1 VELADIDAVQVLA
14 DRDGLRVILENL
26 LDNAHKYGG
35 GTVRLAGVS
44 ARWRWRLDIS
54 DRAVASRPKAPR
66 SCSTSTTAEA
76 AKASRMARAWD
87 WRLLASSLAA
97 WVETLP
103 RAARAGAGRGVQRV
117 AVSGA
122 GHSWPAR
129 GRRMVDRIAIV
140 EDERLVRELVA
151 VNLRHAGYDIV
162 AAENFEQGKQLLAGR
177 DFQLAI
183 LDVMLPGGDGFALTR
198 FARDQGINAPILM
211 LTARSDTTSKVRG
224 LDAGADDYLPK
235 PFDVNE
241 LLARVRALLRRSS
254 GRPASAP
261 PRLAFA
267 SYWVRFD
274 TGQALT
280 NEGEV
285 SLSDKELRLME
296 VFSANENRALTR
308 TDLLEEV
315 WGMDQ
320 FPTDRTVDNFILRL
334 RKLFEPDPENPV
346 HIVTLR
352 GRGYLFRSAS

>member
-1 VELADIDAVQVLA
+1 M
-14 DRDGLRVILENL
+14 
-26 LDNAHKYGG
+26 
-35 GTVRLAGVS
+35 
-44 ARWRWRLDIS
+44 
-54 DRAVASRPKAPR
+54 P
-66 SCSTSTTAEA
+66 
-76 AKASRMARAWD
+76 
-87 WRLLASSLAA
+87 
-97 WVETLP
+97 
-103 RAARAGAGRGVQRV
+103 
-117 AVSGA
+117 
-122 GHSWPAR
+122 
-129 GRRMVDRIAIV
+129 DRIAIV

-151 VNLRHAGYDIV
+151 VNLRHAGYEIV
-162 AAENFEQGKQLLAGR
+162 SAENYDEGRALLEKR
-177 DFQLAI
+177 EFDLAI

-198 FARDQGINAPILM
+198 HARDLGINAPILM
-211 LTARSDTTSKVRG
+211 LTARTDTQSKVRG

-241 LLARVRALLRRSS
+241 LLARVRALLRRAS
-254 GRPASAP
+254 GRPAGAP
-261 PRLAFA
+261 RRLVFGA
-267 SYWVRFD
+267 YWVRFD
-274 TGQALT
+274 TGQAGT

-352 GRGYLFRSAS
+352 GRGYLFRSAP

>member
-1 VELADIDAVQVLA
+1 MAEGVVE
-14 DRDGLRVILENL
+14 
-26 LDNAHKYGG
+26 
-35 GTVRLAGVS
+35 
-44 ARWRWRLDIS
+44 
-54 DRAVASRPKAPR
+54 
-66 SCSTSTTAEA
+66 
-76 AKASRMARAWD
+76 
-87 WRLLASSLAA
+87 
-97 WVETLP
+97 
-103 RAARAGAGRGVQRV
+103 
-117 AVSGA
+117 
-122 GHSWPAR
+122 
-129 GRRMVDRIAIV
+129 RIAIV

-151 VNLRHAGYDIV
+151 VNLRHAGYEIV
-162 AAENFEQGKQLLAGR
+162 AAEDFEQGKQVLAR
-177 DFQLAI
+177 QDFQLAI
-183 LDVMLPGGDGFALTR
+183 LDVMMPGGDGFALTR
-198 FARDQGINAPILM
+198 WARDQGVNVPILM

-241 LLARVRALLRRSS
+241 LLARVRALLRRAG
-254 GRPASAP
+254 GRPATAP
-261 PRLAFA
+261 PRLTFA

-352 GRGYLFRSAS
+352 GRGYLFRAAP

>member
-1 VELADIDAVQVLA
+1 MAD
-14 DRDGLRVILENL
+14 
-26 LDNAHKYGG
+26 K
-35 GTVRLAGVS
+35 
-44 ARWRWRLDIS
+44 
-54 DRAVASRPKAPR
+54 
-66 SCSTSTTAEA
+66 
-76 AKASRMARAWD
+76 
-87 WRLLASSLAA
+87 
-97 WVETLP
+97 
-103 RAARAGAGRGVQRV
+103 
-117 AVSGA
+117 
-122 GHSWPAR
+122 
-129 GRRMVDRIAIV
+129 IAIV

-151 VNLRHAGYDIV
+151 VNLRHAGYEIV
-162 AAENFEQGKQLLAGR
+162 AAENFADGKQLLAAQ

-198 FARDQGINAPILM
+198 FARDLGVNAPILM
-211 LTARSDTTSKVRG
+211 LTARNDTTSKVRG

-241 LLARVRALLRRSS
+241 LLARVRALLRRAS

-261 PRLAFA
+261 PRLVFA
-267 SYWVRFD
+267 NFWVRFD
-274 TGQALT
+274 TGQAFT

-352 GRGYLFRSAS
+352 GRGYLFRAAP